1 MGLDIGDKNGI
12 SWEWIT
18 SLVIWQ
24 LSMDQLLKN
33 ATMASQTFGDLSMKP
48 DESG

>member
-1 MGLDIGDKNGI
+1 MGMDH
-12 SWEWIT
+12 
-18 SLVIWQ
+18 
-24 LSMDQLLKN
+24 LSGHLTAFYMDQLLKN